1 MIVSVL
7 LTLFPA
13 STIDSLIFEYFESE
27 GATVAMAIFDLK
39 GDSLIYAHNYNR
51 RLPPASTLKVITTFV
66 AQKFFAPTTRFHT
79 YFFRE
84 GGNIIVFGGGD
95 PLLDNYDLRVIA
107 DSLHAKG
114 IRAIDTLFYDDG
126 FYTRD
131 RYPYGWLWDDIEMT
145 YAPPISPLVLNQ
157 GIIALHYRDTVR
169 GNFHFMHIKTIDTTE
184 TRYEILG
191 DTILVYGDFDRRRW
205 FAFPQRN
212 PELLFLMSLRNALQ
226 RDSIPV
232 GEVGG
237 YRKLPESAYLI
248 YSHPSPPIDTILRIM
263 NEKSSNFIAEVII
276 RNIGAYAYGEGS
288 WLNGLRMVKHILT
301 LEGVDTNFL
310 IVDGSGLSRYN
321 MVSPSVF
328 IDMYR
333 AAYRN
338 PKFFERFTGVLARPG
353 RGTLKRRFLQYKD
366 ILRAKTGSLR
376 GVTSLTG
383 VLDNRYA
390 FVFIAYGFNGK
401 LSRHRK
407 LQDSIMST
415 AFESLLENSPS
426 SSKIKQMP

>member
-1 MIVSVL
+1 MIVGVL
-7 LTLFPA
+7 LNLFPA

-27 GATVAMAIFDLK
+27 GATVAMAIFDLE

-66 AQKFFAPTTRFHT
+66 AQKFFAPSTRFYT
-79 YFFRE
+79 YLFKT
-84 GGNIIVFGGGD
+84 GKNLIVFGGGD
-95 PLLDNYDLRVIA
+95 PLLDNYDLREMA
-107 DSLHAKG
+107 DALSSRK
-114 IRAIDTLFYDDG
+114 IRRIDTLFYDDG

-157 GIIALHYRDTVR
+157 GIIALHYRDTVK

-212 PELLFLMSLRNALQ
+212 PEELFLLSFRNALQ
-226 RDSIPV
+226 RDSIKV
-232 GEVGG
+232 GAVGG
-237 YRKLPESAYLI
+237 YRKLPESAYLV

-263 NEKSSNFIAEVII
+263 NEKSSNFIAEVIL

-328 IDMYR
+328 IDVYR

-338 PKFFERFTGVLARPG
+338 EKFFDRFLEALARPG
-353 RGTLKRRFLQYKD
+353 RGTLKRRFLGYRGK
-366 ILRAKTGSLR
+366 LRAKTGSLR

-383 VLDNRYA
+383 VLDGRYA
-390 FVFIAYGFNGK
+390 FVFIGYGFSGK
-401 LSRHRK
+401 LSRYRK
-407 LQDSIMST
+407 LQDKIMRT
-415 AFESLLENSPS
+415 AFDSLLEISQNG
-426 SSKIKQMP
+426 SKIKQVP

>member
-7 LTLFPA
+7 LNIFPS
-13 STIDSLIFEYFESE
+13 STIDSLIFEYFESQ
-27 GATVAMAIFDLK
+27 GATVAMAVFDLK
-39 GDSLIYAHNYNR
+39 GDSVIYAHNYNR

-66 AQKFFAPTTRFHT
+66 AQKFFAPSTRFYT
-79 YFFRE
+79 YLFRS
-84 GGNIIVFGGGD
+84 GRNLIVFGGGD
-95 PLLDNYDLRVIA
+95 PLLDNYDLKEMA
-107 DSLHAKG
+107 DTLRRRN
-114 IRAIDTLFYDDG
+114 IVRIDTLFYDDG

-157 GIIALHYRDTVR
+157 GIIALHYRDTVK

-205 FAFPQRN
+205 FAFPQKN
-212 PELLFLMSLRNALQ
+212 PEELLLLSLRNALQ
-226 RDSIPV
+226 RDSIV
-232 GEVGG
+232 VKEVGG
-237 YRKLPESAYLI
+237 YRKLPENAYLI
-248 YSHPSPPIDTILRIM
+248 YSHPSPPVDTILRIM

-328 IDMYR
+328 IDIYR

-338 PKFFERFTGVLARPG
+338 PKFFERFTGALASPG
-353 RGTLKRRFLQYKD
+353 KGTLKRRFLQYKGK
-366 ILRAKTGSLR
+366 LKAKTGSLR

-383 VLDNRYA
+383 ILDDRYT
-390 FVFIAYGFNGK
+390 FVFIAYGFSGK

-407 LQDSIMST
+407 LQDTIMDT
-415 AFESLLENSPS
+415 VFRSLLEKSPH
-426 SSKIKQMP
+426 SSKINQMP

>member
-1 MIVSVL
+1 MILGVL
-7 LTLFPA
+7 LNLFP
-13 STIDSLIFEYFESE
+13 SNTIDSLIFEHFESE

-39 GDSLIYAHNYNR
+39 GDSLIYSHNYNR

-66 AQKFFAPTTRFHT
+66 AQKFFAPSTRFYT
-79 YFFRE
+79 YLFKT
-84 GGNIIVFGGGD
+84 GGNMIVFGGGD
-95 PLLDNYDLRVIA
+95 PMLDNYDLEEMA
-107 DSLHAKG
+107 DALSSRG
-114 IRAIDTLFYDDG
+114 VRRIDTLFYDDG
-126 FYTRD
+126 FYTKD

-157 GIIALHYRDTVR
+157 GIIALHYKDTVK
-169 GNFHFMHIKTIDTTE
+169 GNFHYMHIRTIDTTE

-212 PELLFLMSLRNALQ
+212 PEELFLLSFRNALQ
-226 RDSIPV
+226 RDSIKV
-232 GEVGG
+232 GAVGG

-248 YSHPSPPIDTILRIM
+248 YSHPSPPIDTILRVM
-263 NEKSSNFIAEVII
+263 NEKSSNFMAEVIL

-328 IDMYR
+328 IDVYR
-333 AAYRN
+333 AAYRD
-338 PKFFERFTGVLARPG
+338 PGFFRRFTGVLAKPG
-353 RGTLKRRFLQYKD
+353 KGTLKKRFREYRD

-383 VLDNRYA
+383 VLDDRYA

-401 LSRHRK
+401 LSKYRK
-407 LQDSIMST
+407 VQDSLMMT
-415 AFESLLENSPS
+415 AFDALLEKSLRG
-426 SSKIKQMP
+426 SKIKQVP